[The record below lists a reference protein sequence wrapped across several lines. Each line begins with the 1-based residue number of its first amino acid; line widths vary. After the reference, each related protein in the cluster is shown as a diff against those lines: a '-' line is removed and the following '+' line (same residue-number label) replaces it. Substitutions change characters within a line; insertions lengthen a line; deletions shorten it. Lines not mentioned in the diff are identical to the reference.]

1 MQDPDQRNAERGIK
15 MGERAPIRILI
26 VDDVEE
32 NIDLLEDV
40 LSEGG
45 YECLPAHNGTEALE
59 ILKGEVVH
67 LVVADAMMP
76 KIDGFQLCK
85 EARAL
90 PALGA
95 VPFVIYTGNY
105 VARADEEFARSIGV
119 DRYVMKFAG
128 MGALVEAVNE
138 LVEQRYGR
146 KPEHPTEA
154 QARLDDRTFLEKHRA
169 LVIRKLEEKMSEL
182 EVYAET
188 LERKNRELQASEER
202 YRVLFENASIAVFVI
217 DKESG
222 RIADANK
229 QGTTLLGYSRQELL
243 VMPGFPFAEENDFT
257 RGSLGTTSYQ
267 EGEATLRRSDGEI
280 LDVEVGVGPVARPQD
295 PRLLFY
301 VRDITEQKKMREHL
315 LQSEKMT
322 IMGRLAAGIA
332 HEVRNPLAAITL
344 NLQYLATKIPP
355 DPTISESIRHALEG
369 TKRVES
375 VIENTLSLARVTPP
389 VLHPEEVNPL
399 AKKALGFAALG
410 IQHRDVRL
418 AEELAEGLPPIT
430 VDAKQIQQV
439 LLNILQNAIDASP
452 SGGTV
457 TLRTSL
463 EKTNA
468 GLTPAPQVCIAV
480 RDEGSG
486 IAPEQEKSLF
496 QQFKTTKPGGTGLG
510 LVLSRQIMERHRGTI
525 TLENA
530 PGRGAVARLL
540 FPVEPQEGSPR

>member
-1 MQDPDQRNAERGIK
+1 MGDQTS
-15 MGERAPIRILI
+15 IRILI

-45 YECLPAHNGTEALE
+45 YECLSAGNGTEALE
-59 ILKGEVVH
+59 ILKHEVVH

-90 PALGA
+90 PEFAA

-105 VARADEEFARSIGV
+105 VDEADEEFARSIGV

-128 MGALVEAVNE
+128 MGALTEAVNE
-138 LVEQRYGR
+138 LVEQHYGR
-146 KPEHPTEA
+146 KPGQPTEA
-154 QARLDDRTFLEKHRA
+154 QAHLDDRAFLEKHRA

-202 YRVLFENASIAVFVI
+202 YRVLFENASIAVFVV
-217 DKESG
+217 DKKSG
-222 RIADANK
+222 RLADANT
-229 QGTTLLGYSRQELL
+229 QGSALLGYSRQEFLA
-243 VMPGFPFAEENDFT
+243 MPAFPFAGENEFT
-257 RGSLGTTSYQ
+257 RGILLTTAYQ

-355 DPTISESIRHALEG
+355 DPTTSESIRHALEG

-389 VLHPEEVNPL
+389 VLHPENVNAL
-399 AKKALGFAALG
+399 ARKALGFAALG
-410 IQHRDVRL
+410 LQHRDVRL
-418 AEELAEGLPPIT
+418 AEQFAEDLPPIT

-439 LLNILQNAIDASP
+439 LLNLLQNAIDASP

-457 TLRTSL
+457 TVRTSL
-463 EKTNA
+463 QEVNA
-468 GLTPAPQVCIAV
+468 GGTPIRQLCVAV

-486 IAPEQEKSLF
+486 IAPEHEKSLF
-496 QQFKTTKPGGTGLG
+496 QQFKTTKVGGTGLG

-530 PGRGAVARLL
+530 PGGGALARLL
-540 FPVEPQEGSPR
+540 FPIERQEGSRT